1 MAIEIAMTRTLYCTV
16 GDKFIDKYQFY
27 VNMFRLVL
35 ISMNKLLIKKTLIVL
50 ISKQL

>member
-35 ISMNKLLIKKTLIVL
+35 ISMNKRLQTPYQKNLNCYDF
-50 ISKQL
+50 